1 MKYYYIVVF
10 ATLGIHCLYADQ
22 AVVPTTKDYDLS
34 AIPPLDTALLG
45 DERKI
50 RDAQAMESIKK
61 IVQEVVDKKR
71 KSARRKKGVHE
82 PREPRK
88 GAITKQA
95 TQQALTSF
103 LIQQTVISQEIMDI
117 LQKQLD
123 DPELRDK
130 VVSLHLKSMPIK
142 DVLAL
147 IGKSTGVQ
155 FVVDSDVT
163 GSVQEMKFDGVPL
176 SAALKSILSSNEPH
190 LSLIKDMGIWRVMK
204 VQTAKD
210 FLAGLATREREKEY
224 AASVI
229 PIVYA
234 KWNDALKTRIE
245 KLWQGITLAHN
256 DKNNCYLVLDEV
268 NRKIFF
274 KGRKTHV
281 EEFTRCLHEI
291 DVQIPQ
297 IRIDARV
304 VLTSKDFEE
313 VLGFNWSGVYNRRES
328 VHKVDFVG
336 LGPIDKCGN
345 PTDQYTRP
353 FNDIIGWSLNLVPC
367 AAKAACLKVP
377 FIFGNKDLTTKRLN
391 LELNAAENRNEL
403 QTILKPSL
411 LVCNEE
417 SAEILVGES
426 MPHEVRLD
434 ESVDS
439 KMTNVTTVNYKDI
452 GMKLKVKPTVT
463 PDHNSVFL
471 DVFVE
476 NSFVA
481 RPRFIREQGAGPL
494 KSFNYTIKTSRS
506 TNRVLLKSG
515 QTTMISGLISNIK
528 NKETNG
534 IPFLEEIPIFG
545 WLFKARRKDVSDE
558 QLLIFITPTLV
569 NA

>member
-1 MKYYYIVVF
+1 MNIV
-10 ATLGIHCLYADQ
+10 YADE
-22 AVVPTTKDYDLS
+22 AVIPKTKDYDLS
-34 AIPPLDTALLG
+34 AVPPLDTALLD
-45 DERKI
+45 DERKN
-50 RDAQAMESIKK
+50 RDAQAMAAIKK
-61 IVQEVVDKKR
+61 IVQDVVDKKT
-71 KSARRKKGVHE
+71 KENRRKNGLRK
-82 PREPRK
+82 PRVSRK
-88 GAITKQA
+88 GAAAKQT

-103 LIQQTVISQEIMDI
+103 LIQQTAISQEIIDI
-117 LQKQLD
+117 LQRQLD
-123 DPELRDK
+123 DPDLCDK
-130 VVSLHLKSMPIK
+130 SICLQIKSMPIK
-142 DVLAL
+142 DVLGL

-163 GSVQEMKFDGVPL
+163 GFVQEMKFDRVPL
-176 SAALKSILSSNEPH
+176 AAALKSILSSNEPR
-190 LSLIKDMGIWRVMK
+190 LALIKDLGIWRVMK
-204 VQTAKD
+204 IQTAKD
-210 FLAGLATREREKEY
+210 FLMGVATREREKEY
-224 AASVI
+224 AAAVI
-229 PIVYA
+229 AITYA

-245 KLWQGITLAHN
+245 KLWQGITQANN
-256 DKNNCYLVLDEV
+256 DKNNTYLVLDDV

-281 EEFTRCLHEI
+281 EEFSRCLHEI

-328 VHKVDFVG
+328 VKRFDFVG
-336 LGPIDKCGN
+336 LGPIDKQGN

-353 FNDIIGWSLNLVPC
+353 FNDIIGWTLNLVPS
-367 AAKAACLKVP
+367 AAKASFMKIP
-377 FIFGNKDLTTKRLN
+377 FIFGNKDMTTKRLN

-403 QTILKPSL
+403 HTILKPSL

-417 SAEILVGES
+417 SAEILVGEA

-452 GMKLKVKPTVT
+452 GMKIKVKPTVT

-481 RPRFIREQGAGPL
+481 RPNFIREQGAGPL
-494 KSFNYTIKTSRS
+494 KSFNYTIKTSRTS
-506 TNRVLLKSG
+506 NRVLLKSG
-515 QTTMISGLISNIK
+515 QTTLISGLLSNIK

-534 IPFLEEIPIFG
+534 IPFLKEIPVFG
-545 WLFKARRKDVSDE
+545 WLFKARKKDVCDD
-558 QLLIFITPTLV
+558 QLLIFITPTLIE
-569 NA
+569 A